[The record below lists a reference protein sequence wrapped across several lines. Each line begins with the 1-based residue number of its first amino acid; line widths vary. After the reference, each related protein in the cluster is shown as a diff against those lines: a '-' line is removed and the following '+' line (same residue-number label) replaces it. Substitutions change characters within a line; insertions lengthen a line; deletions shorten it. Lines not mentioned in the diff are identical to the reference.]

1 MRATLARID
10 PILIQAVIAAGLSF
24 SHIHDIAE
32 AAGQGGW
39 KAWAYPVSVD
49 LLLVAAW
56 RKMRSTKRSLLGW
69 SWFLV
74 ALVASLGANVAT
86 AGLLDMAAL
95 PVWLKVLV
103 GGWPAVAFLGGTLLV
118 HGRQVEPEPVAVPDE
133 VDEQSED
140 ATAPL
145 DELTLDV
152 VNLDP
157 VPLVEPRPIE
167 QPTAH
172 ITDVKTVA
180 ETLSISPATVR
191 GWANGNDPK
200 IKHHG
205 YDAKGR
211 TLVDLIECRTRVVTA
226 K

>member
-56 RKMRSTKRSLLGW
+56 QKLRVTKRSLLGW

-74 ALVASLGANVAT
+74 ALTASLGANVAT
-86 AGLLDMAAL
+86 AGLLDMTAL

-118 HGRQVEPEPVAVPDE
+118 HGRKVEADPEATSDE
-133 VDEQSED
+133 VDDQSEGD
-140 ATAPL
+140 TAPF
-145 DELTLDV
+145 DELTLDIV
-152 VNLDP
+152 DLDP
-157 VPLVEPRPIE
+157 VPLPEPRQVE
-167 QPTAH
+167 QPKAH

-180 ETLSISPATVR
+180 EALAVSPATVR
-191 GWANGNDPK
+191 GWANGDRPK
-200 IKHHG
+200 VTHHG
-205 YDAKGR
+205 YDDKGR
-211 TLVDLIECRTRVVTA
+211 TLVDLIECRARVVMA

>member
-56 RKMRSTKRSLLGW
+56 QKLRSTKRSLLGW

-118 HGRQVEPEPVAVPDE
+118 HGRKVEADPEATFDKVN
-133 VDEQSED
+133 EQPED
-140 ATAPL
+140 DTAPL
-145 DELTLDV
+145 DEIQLDTID
-152 VNLDP
+152 LDP
-157 VPLVEPRPIE
+157 VPLVELRQVE

-172 ITDVKTVA
+172 ITDVRTVA
-180 ETLSISPATVR
+180 ETLAISPATVR
-191 GWANGNDPK
+191 GWANGDRPK
-200 IKHHG
+200 VKHHG
-205 YDAKGR
+205 YDDKGR
-211 TLVDLIECRTRVVTA
+211 TLVDLIECRARVVAA

>member
-1 MRATLARID
+1 MRGRLARIKLD

-24 SHIHDIAE
+24 DHIREVAE

-56 RKMRSTKRSLLGW
+56 RKMRSEKRSVLGW

-86 AGLLDMAAL
+86 AGLLDMDAL
-95 PVWLKVLV
+95 PVGLKVVV

-118 HGRQVEPEPVAVPDE
+118 HGRKVEGEKSEVVKIEP
-133 VDEQSED
+133 
-140 ATAPL
+140 APL
-145 DELTLDV
+145 V
-152 VNLDP
+152 VPQL
-157 VPLVEPRPIE
+157 PLVEPD
-167 QPTAH
+167 TASA
-172 ITDVKTVA
+172 IRTTQAVA
-180 ETLSISPATVR
+180 EALGVKPATVR
-191 GWANGNDPK
+191 GWASGATPK
-200 IKHHG
+200 VKHHG
-205 YDAKGR
+205 YDEKGR
-211 TLVDLIECRTRVVTA
+211 TLVDLFECRALVVAA

>member
-56 RKMRSTKRSLLGW
+56 QKLRSTKRSLLGW

-74 ALVASLGANVAT
+74 ALTASLGANVAT
-86 AGLLDMAAL
+86 AGLLDMTAL

-118 HGRQVEPEPVAVPDE
+118 HGRKTEADPESVPDV
-133 VDEQSED
+133 VDEQPEAD
-140 ATAPL
+140 PDEPPVDGWQL
-145 DELTLDV
+145 D
-152 VNLDP
+152 DP

-191 GWANGNDPK
+191 GWANGDRPK
-200 IKHHG
+200 VKHHG
-205 YDAKGR
+205 YDDKGR
-211 TLVDLIECRTRVVTA
+211 TLVDLIECRARVVAA

>member
-39 KAWAYPVSVD
+39 KAWAYPISVD

-118 HGRQVEPEPVAVPDE
+118 HGRKVEADPVAVPDE
-133 VDEQSED
+133 VDEQPED
-140 ATAPL
+140 ETAPL
-145 DELTLDV
+145 DELKLDTV
-152 VNLDP
+152 DLDP
-157 VPLVEPRPIE
+157 VPLVEPRPTE

-172 ITDVKTVA
+172 ITDTKTVA
-180 ETLSISPATVR
+180 ETLNISPATVR
-191 GWANGNDPK
+191 GWASGDNPK

-205 YDAKGR
+205 YDDKGR
-211 TLVDLIECRTRVVTA
+211 TLVDLIECRARVVAA

>member
-10 PILIQAVIAAGLSF
+10 LILIQAVIAASISF
-24 SHIHDIAE
+24 AHIHDVAE

-95 PVWLKVLV
+95 PVWMKVLV

-118 HGRQVEPEPVAVPDE
+118 HGRKVEADPEPADV
-133 VDEQSED
+133 VDEQPEAD
-140 ATAPL
+140 PDEPPVNEWRL
-145 DELTLDV
+145 DELVPPVDPAPVSTLV
-152 VNLDP
+152 
-157 VPLVEPRPIE
+157 
-167 QPTAH
+167 TANE
-172 ITDVKTVA
+172 A
-180 ETLSISPATVR
+180 AQTLGIAPATVR
-191 GWANGNDPK
+191 GWVSGSNPK
-200 IKHHG
+200 VTHHG
-205 YDAKGR
+205 YDNKGR
-211 TLVDLIECRTRVVTA
+211 TLVDLLECRARVVAA